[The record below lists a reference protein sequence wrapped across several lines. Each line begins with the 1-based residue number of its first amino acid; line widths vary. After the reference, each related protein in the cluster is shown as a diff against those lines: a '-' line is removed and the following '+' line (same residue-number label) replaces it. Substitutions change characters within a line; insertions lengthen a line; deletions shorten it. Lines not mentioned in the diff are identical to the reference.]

1 MFLPF
6 FPMTPQF
13 CLFMVFMVDLVWK
26 FPSPLP
32 DDVDLCSGSLLGIFE
47 GSWAEDGFLPL
58 LQGQKVFASTLPP
71 EAIDFCLEPGSKRI
85 CCHSP
90 SHLKLLLRKC
100 SGDADA
106 AGPDTSISDHLL
118 QASVTEESSFQSPA
132 FPSIFRVN
140 TQWRF
145 VEVSVRFVYVCG
157 P

>member
-1 MFLPF
+1 MKVP
-6 FPMTPQF
+6 
-13 CLFMVFMVDLVWK
+13 
-26 FPSPLP
+26 FPSPRW
-32 DDVDLCSGSLLGIFE
+32 CGSLLGIFE

-58 LQGQKVFASTLPP
+58 LQGQKVFASTRPP
-71 EAIDFCLEPGSKRI
+71 EAIDFCLEPGGKRI

-100 SGDADA
+100 SDDAEA

-145 VEVSVRFVYVCG
+145 VEVSVRFVCLWSLAIPNWCANPYLAFKNSLKC
-157 P
+157 